1 MISAIVL
8 AAGQSNRMGQ
18 QKMLMQWGQTIVIGK
33 VIGTLLEAG
42 VSDSHVVT
50 GGNQTEIEAA
60 LKVYDVTYIYNKD
73 YANGEMLTSVQV
85 GLDSLGDQSEAA
97 LIVLGDQPQIETKV
111 VQEILDRYLSAHH
124 NIIVPSYQMHRG
136 HPWLVEKS
144 YWNEIL
150 DLKHPAT
157 LRDFLNA
164 HHLVIDYLIVDS
176 QSVIQDL
183 DTPADYTQYK
193 P

>member
-1 MISAIVL
+1 
-8 AAGQSNRMGQ
+8 
-18 QKMLMQWGQTIVIGK
+18 
-33 VIGTLLEAG
+33 
-42 VSDSHVVT
+42 
-50 GGNQTEIEAA
+50 
-60 LKVYDVTYIYNKD
+60 
-73 YANGEMLTSVQV
+73 MLTSVQV

-111 VQEILDRYLSAHH
+111 VQEIVERYESSHH
-124 NIIVPSYQMHRG
+124 GIIVPSYQMHRG

-144 YWNEIL
+144 YWKEIL
-150 DLKHPAT
+150 ELKHPAT

-164 HHLVIDYLIVDS
+164 HHSVIDYMIVDS

-183 DTPADYTQYK
+183 DTQADYSQYK